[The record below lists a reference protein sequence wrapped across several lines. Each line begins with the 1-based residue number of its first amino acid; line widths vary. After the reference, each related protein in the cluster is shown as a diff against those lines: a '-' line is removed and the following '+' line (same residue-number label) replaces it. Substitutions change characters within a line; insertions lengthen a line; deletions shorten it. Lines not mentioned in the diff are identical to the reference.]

1 MTATYKVTRTPHR
14 SHDHTVFAFTA
25 ARAALAGFVRSFV
38 GVFFGVFMSVGA
50 VGFVCI
56 AVAASVN
63 NVFHVVGLG
72 SAFEVVGVAAAS
84 VVAFVAYHWRCL
96 VCGDVVRESVDCPV
110 FAGCVELSVAVA
122 SE

>member
-1 MTATYKVTRTPHR
+1 
-14 SHDHTVFAFTA
+14 
-25 ARAALAGFVRSFV
+25 
-38 GVFFGVFMSVGA
+38 MSVWA
-50 VGFVCI
+50 VGFVGI
-56 AVAASVN
+56 IVAASVN

-110 FAGCVELSVAVA
+110 SPLGVELSVAIA